1 MVSIDTV
8 YQRVLA
14 LANKEQ
20 RGYIPPIKFNLYA
33 NQAQLDI
40 FEQYFHDRSQFG
52 RRNGNQTQVA
62 DSIDIIEEKI
72 ALFNLY
78 NRLATITNEFG
89 DVNLNDDFPDFYRLQ
104 MVRVD
109 YVGIS
114 GFKQTEQVSLK
125 NLDAH
130 SLSPLLRRNKTYPI
144 HTQYGLP
151 NGGNRIKVYPY
162 AVTLDNY
169 QEFLPNSE
177 ISDIFTVPISFLIKK
192 KNIHMQ
198 DLSRNNTQIKI
209 PSWVYNGFK
218 IWGLTAMITA
228 EFLNIYYNANIIVD
242 FEKSKR

>member
-109 YVGIS
+109 YAGIP

-125 NLDAH
+125 NL
-130 SLSPLLRRNKTYPI
+130 
-144 HTQYGLP
+144 
-151 NGGNRIKVYPY
+151 
-162 AVTLDNY
+162 
-169 QEFLPNSE
+169 E
-177 ISDIFTVPISFLIKK
+177 I
-192 KNIHMQ
+192 
-198 DLSRNNTQIKI
+198 
-209 PSWVYNGFK
+209 
-218 IWGLTAMITA
+218 
-228 EFLNIYYNANIIVD
+228 
-242 FEKSKR
+242 